1 MSAVLRASTI
11 RQRFDVVLK
20 AAGYERS
27 AYTYDRFG
35 RDFDSLR
42 PGACSV
48 GVPRSTFDAF
58 DGRDRF
64 GAEGEAAT
72 VIGIKTSHRLTTDDP
87 HGTYDAALDAE
98 QELIT
103 ACLDADLGLMQVR
116 LESADRAVT
125 TDGGY
130 LVSTVMFLVHHRF
143 SFGR

>member
-1 MSAVLRASTI
+1 MSAVLRVSAI
-11 RQRFDVVLK
+11 RQRFDTVVN

-42 PGACSV
+42 PGSYSV

-64 GAEGEAAT
+64 GSEGEAET
-72 VIGIKTSHRLTTDDP
+72 VIGVKTSHRLTTDDP

-125 TDGGY
+125 SDGGY
-130 LVSTVMFLVHHRF
+130 LVSTVLLLVHHRF